1 MTQYEPVIGLEIHG
15 ELLTKSKMFCS
26 CSADYGSAPEPN
38 TNICPTCTG
47 LPGAMPVVNKKMTE
61 LAALVGLALN
71 CSVNK
76 HNTFARKNY
85 YYPDLPK
92 GYQISQYEL
101 PICEK
106 GWIEVNAPSPLT
118 PLPKGEGNSDSLLP
132 AGEGLGMRENAE
144 ARKNSNSENQLRVR
158 VRRVHIE
165 EDTAK
170 LSHEK
175 NYALVDFNRAGVP
188 LLEIVSEPDM
198 RSVEA
203 ALDYATKVRAIL
215 RYLGVNSGDMEKGV
229 LRFEANISVRPVGS
243 DEFRTRTEI
252 KNLNSFRALTRASAY
267 EIERQIKLYESGG
280 TVVQETLGWDDV
292 RGVTVSQR
300 GKEEAHDYRYFPE
313 PDLPPLQLSDAW
325 IEGIRSGLPELPEAK
340 TARFITVFNLTPSE
354 ARFLTSERALADYF
368 ESVTAKAK
376 SPAKAVHSW
385 IAGEFMRNIN
395 DLSIDVANIP
405 IAADDLAQLID
416 MTTDKLINN
425 NAGKTVL
432 AEMFKNGGKP
442 EQIVKEKNLAQVS
455 DEGFIQ
461 ETIDKVLADNPSEVE
476 KYLAGKETVFQWF
489 VGQVARATKGK
500 ADMNVAKE
508 LLTKALEERKNS
520 YLNSQ

>member
-1 MTQYEPVIGLEIHG
+1 MIQKYEPVIGLEIHG
-15 ELLTKSKMFCS
+15 ELLTNSKMFCG
-26 CSADYGSAPEPN
+26 CSADYASAPEPN

-47 LPGAMPVVNKKMTE
+47 LPGALPVANKKAAE

-71 CSVNK
+71 CSINK

-106 GWIEVNAPSPLT
+106 GSMEVNGD
-118 PLPKGEGNSDSLLP
+118 GED
-132 AGEGLGMRENAE
+132 
-144 ARKNSNSENQLRVR
+144 QLKVR

-188 LLEIVSEPDM
+188 LLEIVSEPDI

-252 KNLNSFRALTRASAY
+252 KNLNSFRALARASAY
-267 EIERQIKLYESGG
+267 EIERQIKIYESGG
-280 TVVQETLGWDDV
+280 NVVQETLGWDDAK
-292 RGVTVSQR
+292 GVTVSQR

-313 PDLPPLQLSDAW
+313 PDLPPLQLSEAW
-325 IEGIRSGLPELPEAK
+325 IDSIRAQLPELPEAK
-340 TARFITVFNLTPSE
+340 TQRFISDFGLTSSE
-354 ARFLTSERALADYF
+354 ARFLTAELSLANYF
-368 ESVTAKAK
+368 ESVVAKSK

-385 IAGEFMRNIN
+385 MAGEFMRYLN
-395 DLSIDVANIP
+395 DSSLTIDAVTLSPESFAR
-405 IAADDLAQLID
+405 LID
-416 MTTDKLINN
+416 MTADKVISG
-425 NAGKTVL
+425 NAAKIVFN
-432 AEMFKNGGKP
+432 EMVRTGRDP
-442 EQIVKEKNLAQVS
+442 ELIVKEKGLAQVS
-455 DEGFIQ
+455 DATFIQ
-461 ETIDKVLADNPSEVE
+461 EAVTKVLNDNPSEVD
-476 KYLAGKETVFQWF
+476 KYLAGKETLLQWF
-489 VGQVARATKGK
+489 MGQVARATQGK
-500 ADMNVAKE
+500 ADPNVTKE
-508 LLTKALEERKNS
+508 ILVKALQERRK
-520 YLNSQ
+520 

>member
-1 MTQYEPVIGLEIHG
+1 MKYEPVIGLEIHG
-15 ELLTKSKMFCS
+15 ELLTHSKMFCG

-47 LPGAMPVVNKKMTE
+47 LPGAMPVVNKKATE

-71 CSVNK
+71 CSINK

-106 GWIEVNAPSPLT
+106 GWLDVNPSPLT
-118 PLPKGEGNSDSLLP
+118 PLPKEEGNDSLLP
-132 AGEGLGMRENAE
+132 VREGLGMREKAE
-144 ARKNSNSENQLRVR
+144 ARKESDSENQLRVR

-198 RSVEA
+198 RTVET
-203 ALDYATKVRAIL
+203 ALDYATKIRAIL

-243 DEFRTRTEI
+243 DELRTRTEI

-267 EIERQIKLYESGG
+267 EIERQIKVYENGG
-280 TVVQETLGWDDV
+280 TVVQETLGWDDL

-325 IEGIRSGLPELPEAK
+325 IDAIRTQLPELPEAK
-340 TARFITVFNLTPSE
+340 TARFITDFNLTPSE
-354 ARFLTSERALADYF
+354 ARFLTFERALADYF
-368 ESVTAKAK
+368 ERVVAKAK
-376 SPAKAVHSW
+376 SSAKSVHSW
-385 IAGEFMRNIN
+385 IVGEFMRYIN
-395 DLSIDVANIP
+395 DSGVSIEDVTLSP
-405 IAADDLAQLID
+405 ESFAQLID
-416 MTTDKLINN
+416 MVTDKTIGS

-432 AEMFKNGGKP
+432 AELLKNGGDP
-442 EQIVKEKNLAQVS
+442 AQIVKEKGLAQVS
-455 DEGFIQ
+455 DESFIQ
-461 ETIDKVLADNPSEVE
+461 EAVMKVINDNPSEVE
-476 KYLAGKETVFQWF
+476 KYLAGKETLLQWF

-500 ADMNVAKE
+500 ADPNVTRE
-508 LLTKALEERKNS
+508 LMLKALEKRRN
-520 YLNSQ
+520 

>member
-1 MTQYEPVIGLEIHG
+1 MQLKYEPVIGLEIHG
-15 ELLTKSKMFCS
+15 ELLTNSKMFCS

-47 LPGAMPVVNKKMTE
+47 LPGAMPVVNKKATE
-61 LAALVGLALN
+61 FAALVGLALN
-71 CSVNK
+71 CSINK

-101 PICEK
+101 PIAEK
-106 GWIEVNAPSPLT
+106 GWLEVDDTSALSGAVAQS
-118 PLPKGEGNSDSLLP
+118 K
-132 AGEGLGMRENAE
+132 RI
-144 ARKNSNSENQLRVR
+144 R

-188 LLEIVSEPDM
+188 LLEIVSEPDI
-198 RSVEA
+198 RTVEA
-203 ALDYATKVRAIL
+203 ALDFATKIRAIL

-252 KNLNSFRALTRASAY
+252 KNLNSFRALVRASQY
-267 EIERQIKLYESGG
+267 EIERQIRIYESGG

-300 GKEEAHDYRYFPE
+300 SKEEAHDYRYFPE
-313 PDLPPLQLSDAW
+313 PDLPPLQFSDAW
-325 IEGIRSGLPELPEAK
+325 IESIRIQLPELPEAK
-340 TARFITVFNLTPSE
+340 TARFISDFGLTPSD
-354 ARFLTSERALADYF
+354 ARFLASELSLANYF
-368 ESVTAKAK
+368 ESVVAK
-376 SPAKAVHSW
+376 SKSSAKAVHSW

-395 DLSIDVANIP
+395 DLSIDITDILIP
-405 IAADDLAQLID
+405 AEDLAKLID
-416 MTTDKLINN
+416 MTTDKSINN

-432 AEMFKNGGKP
+432 AEMFKNGRKP
-442 EQIVKEKNLAQVS
+442 DQIVKEKNLAQIS

-461 ETIDKVLADNPSEVE
+461 ETIDKILADNPAEVE
-476 KYLAGKETVFQWF
+476 KYLAGKETLLQWF

-500 ADMNVAKE
+500 ADPNVTKE
-508 LLTKALEERKNS
+508 LLTKALEERKK
-520 YLNSQ
+520 

>member
-1 MTQYEPVIGLEIHG
+1 MTQYEPIIGLEIHG

-47 LPGAMPVVNKKMTE
+47 LPGAMPVANKKATE

-106 GWIEVNAPSPLT
+106 GWIEVNDD
-118 PLPKGEGNSDSLLP
+118 GE
-132 AGEGLGMRENAE
+132 
-144 ARKNSNSENQLRVR
+144 KQLKVR

-170 LSHEK
+170 LSHED

-252 KNLNSFRALTRASAY
+252 KNLNSFRALTRATAY

-280 TVVQETLGWDDV
+280 SVVQETLGWDDV

-313 PDLPPLQLSDAW
+313 PDLPPLGLSDAW

-340 TARFITVFNLTPSE
+340 TARFITDFNLTPSE
-354 ARFLTSERALADYF
+354 ARFLTSERALAHYF
-368 ESVTAKAK
+368 ENVVAKAK
-376 SPAKAVHSW
+376 SSAKAVHSW

-395 DLSIDVANIP
+395 DLSIDVATVGSIP
-405 IAADDLAQLID
+405 IAADDLAKLID
-416 MTTDKLINN
+416 MTTDKVINN

-461 ETIDKVLADNPSEVE
+461 ETIDKVLADNPAEVE

-489 VGQVARATKGK
+489 VGQVARATRSK
-500 ADMNVAKE
+500 ADMNLTKE
-508 LLTKALEERKNS
+508 LLTKALEERKT
-520 YLNSQ
+520 

>member
-1 MTQYEPVIGLEIHG
+1 MTKYEPVIGLEIHG
-15 ELLTKSKMFCS
+15 ELLTNSKMFCS

-38 TNICPTCTG
+38 INICPTCTG
-47 LPGAMPVVNKKMTE
+47 LPGAMPIANKKAIE

-71 CSVNK
+71 CSINK

-101 PICEK
+101 PIAEK
-106 GWIEVNAPSPLT
+106 GWLALSSPL
-118 PLPKGEGNSDSLLP
+118 PL
-132 AGEGLGMRENAE
+132 GEGLG
-144 ARKNSNSENQLRVR
+144 VR

-198 RSVEA
+198 RTVEA

-252 KNLNSFRALTRASAY
+252 KNLNSFRALVRASQY
-267 EIERQIKLYESGG
+267 EIERQIKIYESGG
-280 TVVQETLGWDDV
+280 SVEQETLGWDDA
-292 RGVTVSQR
+292 RGVTTSQR
-300 GKEEAHDYRYFPE
+300 SKEDAHDYRYFPE
-313 PDLPPLQLSDAW
+313 PDLPPLQLSDSW
-325 IEGIRSGLPELPEAK
+325 IDAIKSQLPELPEAK
-340 TARFITVFNLTPSE
+340 TARFISDFELTPSD
-354 ARFLTSERALADYF
+354 ARLLTSELSLANYF
-368 ESVTAKAK
+368 EEVISHAK
-376 SPAKAVHSW
+376 SSPKIINTW
-385 IAGEFMRNIN
+385 IAGEFMRNLN
-395 DLSIDVANIP
+395 ELNVEADSIPAKS
-405 IAADDLAQLID
+405 LAQLID
-416 MTTDKLINN
+416 MVTDKTISG
-425 NAGKTVL
+425 NAGKVVL
-432 AEMFKNGGKP
+432 AELFKSGGDP
-442 EQIVKEKNLAQVS
+442 QAIVKEKGLAQIS
-455 DEGFIQ
+455 DESFIQ
-461 ETIDKVLADNPSEVE
+461 EAVTKILDDNPSEIE
-476 KYLAGKETVFQWF
+476 KYHAGKDTLLQWF

-500 ADMNVAKE
+500 ADPVITKE
-508 LLTKALEERKNS
+508 LMLKGLEERRK
-520 YLNSQ
+520 

>member
-15 ELLTKSKMFCS
+15 ELLTNSKMFCG
-26 CSADYGSAPEPN
+26 CSADYSNAPAPN
-38 TNICPTCTG
+38 SYICPVCTG
-47 LPGAMPVVNKKMTE
+47 LPGAMPTVNKKALE

-71 CSVNK
+71 CSINK

-101 PICEK
+101 PIASK
-106 GWIEVNAPSPLT
+106 GYLDVDDIDAKQRIT
-118 PLPKGEGNSDSLLP
+118 
-132 AGEGLGMRENAE
+132 
-144 ARKNSNSENQLRVR
+144 

-170 LSHEK
+170 LAHEK

-198 RSVEA
+198 RTVEA
-203 ALDYATKVRAIL
+203 ALSYATKIRAIL

-243 DEFRTRTEI
+243 SELRTRTEI

-267 EIERQIKLYESGG
+267 EIERQIKVYESGG

-292 RGVTVSQR
+292 RGVTTSQR
-300 GKEEAHDYRYFPE
+300 SKEDAHDYRYFPE

-325 IEGIRSGLPELPEAK
+325 IDSIQSQLPELPEAK
-340 TARFITVFNLTPSE
+340 TSRFIEQYELKSQE
-354 ARFLTSERALADYF
+354 ASFLTSEKSLADYF
-368 ESVTAKAK
+368 EYVLSK
-376 SPAKAVHSW
+376 SKSSAKAVHSW
-385 IAGEFMRNIN
+385 IAGELMRYLNESNI
-395 DLSIDVANIP
+395 SIDN
-405 IAADDLAQLID
+405 LALSPESFAKLID
-416 MTTDKLINN
+416 MTTDKVISGNSAKVVFN
-425 NAGKTVL
+425 
-432 AEMFKNGGKP
+432 EMLKNGTDP
-442 EQIVKEKNLAQVS
+442 ADIVKEKNLAQVS

-461 ETIDKVLADNPSEVE
+461 EAVAKILNDNPKEVE
-476 KYLAGKETVFQWF
+476 QYLGGKETLLQWF
-489 VGQVARATKGK
+489 MGQVARATKGK
-500 ADMNVAKE
+500 ADPNVTKE
-508 LLTKALEERKNS
+508 LLVKE
-520 YLNSQ
+520 LNSRLPKS

>member
-1 MTQYEPVIGLEIHG
+1 MTHYESVIGLEIHG
-15 ELLTKSKMFCS
+15 ELLTNSKMFCG

-47 LPGAMPVVNKKMTE
+47 LPGAMPVVNKKATE

-106 GWIEVNAPSPLT
+106 GWIEVNAD
-118 PLPKGEGNSDSLLP
+118 G
-132 AGEGLGMRENAE
+132 
-144 ARKNSNSENQLRVR
+144 ENQLRVR

-198 RSVEA
+198 HTVET

-267 EIERQIKLYESGG
+267 EIERQIKVYESGG

-292 RGVTVSQR
+292 RGVTISQR

-325 IEGIRSGLPELPEAK
+325 IDAIRTQLPELPEAK
-340 TARFITVFNLTPSE
+340 TARFITDFNLTPSE
-354 ARFLTSERALADYF
+354 ARFLISELALANYF
-368 ESVTAKAK
+368 ESVVAKSK

-385 IAGEFMRNIN
+385 IAGEFMRYLNDSGVNIE
-395 DLSIDVANIP
+395 DVTLAP
-405 IAADDLAQLID
+405 EAFAQLID
-416 MTTDKLINN
+416 MVTDKTIGG

-432 AEMFKNGGKP
+432 AELIKNGGDP
-442 EQIVKEKNLAQVS
+442 TQIVKEKGLAQVS
-455 DEGFIQ
+455 DESFIQ
-461 ETIDKVLADNPSEVE
+461 EAVMKIINDNPSEVE
-476 KYLAGKETVFQWF
+476 KYLAGKETLLQWF

-500 ADMNVAKE
+500 ADPNVTKE
-508 LLTKALEERKNS
+508 LMLKALEERRK
-520 YLNSQ
+520 

>member
-1 MTQYEPVIGLEIHG
+1 MKLTYEPIIGLEIHG
-15 ELLTKSKMFCS
+15 ELLTNSKMFCS

-47 LPGAMPVVNKKMTE
+47 LPGAMPVVNKKATE

-71 CSVNK
+71 CSINK

-101 PICEK
+101 PIAEK
-106 GWIEVNAPSPLT
+106 GWLEVNAD
-118 PLPKGEGNSDSLLP
+118 G
-132 AGEGLGMRENAE
+132 
-144 ARKNSNSENQLRVR
+144 ENQLKVR

-188 LLEIVSEPDM
+188 LLEIVSEPDI
-198 RSVEA
+198 RTVEA

-267 EIERQIKLYESGG
+267 EIERQIQIYESGG

-292 RGVTVSQR
+292 RGVTTSQR
-300 GKEEAHDYRYFPE
+300 SKEEAHDYRYFPE

-325 IEGIRSGLPELPEAK
+325 IESIRSQLPELPEAK
-340 TARFITVFNLTPSE
+340 TKRFIADFGLTPSE
-354 ARFLTSERALADYF
+354 ARFLTSERTLANYF
-368 ESVTAKAK
+368 ESVVAKSK
-376 SPAKAVHSW
+376 SPAKTIHSW
-385 IAGEFMRNIN
+385 IAGEFMRYLN
-395 DLSIDVANIP
+395 DSGLSIDDVT
-405 IAADDLAQLID
+405 LAPESFAKLID
-416 MTTDKLINN
+416 MVTDKTIGAS
-425 NAGKTVL
+425 AGKTVL
-432 AEMFKNGGKP
+432 TELLTKGGDP
-442 EQIVKEKNLAQVS
+442 VQIVKEKNLLQLTDVNA
-455 DEGFIQ
+455 IQ
-461 ETIDKVLADNPSEVE
+461 ELVTKILNDNPKEVDE
-476 KYLAGKETVFQWF
+476 YNAGKETLFQWF
-489 VGQVARATKGK
+489 MGQVARATKGK
-500 ADMNVAKE
+500 ADPNVAKG
-508 LLTKALEERKNS
+508 LMVKGLEERKK
-520 YLNSQ
+520 